1 MLAAL
6 FAALHFFLAK
16 KCMQNIFLRNDS
28 ASPLTIR
35 DCTDFSLININQ
47 DAITSEVFFNEVDE
61 QALPALAAAS
71 ESLFDLFTEIKRS

>member
-1 MLAAL
+1 
-6 FAALHFFLAK
+6 
-16 KCMQNIFLRNDS
+16 MQNIFLRNDS

-35 DCTDFSLININQ
+35 DCTHLSLININQ